1 MIILNPIFYAISE
14 KTDSIEIGLVCY
26 YIIFV
31 NLKLFISHNINYVK
45 QTLQQQIF
53 DFPNFTFWNN
63 QMNHITEIHSG

>member
-31 NLKLFISHNINYVK
+31 NLKLFILHNINYVK
-45 QTLQQQIF
+45 TPTTTNLLLSQFHFL
-53 DFPNFTFWNN
+53 
-63 QMNHITEIHSG
+63 E

>member
-14 KTDSIEIGLVCY
+14 KTDSIEIGLVWY

-45 QTLQQQIF
+45 QTLQ
-53 DFPNFTFWNN
+53 
-63 QMNHITEIHSG
+63 

>member
-14 KTDSIEIGLVCY
+14 KTDSIKIGLVCY

-31 NLKLFISHNINYVK
+31 NLKLSVLHNINYVK
-45 QTLQQQIF
+45 QLQQQIF

>member
-31 NLKLFISHNINYVK
+31 NLKSSISHNINYVK
-45 QTLQQQIF
+45 QLQQQIF